1 MYLIEMLHYIQYR
14 KTEYLRE
21 NSIYS
26 VRFKDKPQEN
36 ILLIMPSLINTEAV
50 RVVLQSTVWF

>member
-21 NSIYS
+21 NSVYS